1 MRNIPYIYLN
11 KVMMK
16 KLIILFALVFY
27 GVIIYSQAPFPEPDE
42 VDRFN
47 NTKTLI
53 VLEDNM
59 FSAYNVYIKEAVS
72 NYWEI
77 TEYDFIS
84 TESFEN
90 MRKDPAYSFI
100 VLTATRFD
108 KDKTGLFF
116 NFINLLLGKD
126 VGRIE
131 EMPEF
136 CAIPL
141 SIQDADDTEYS
152 PKLGMVLRFMQAHV
166 EHIKEDPSL
175 KGKKYLKYYN
185 KFVPEAMD
193 KTILVS
199 ENDLV
204 PDLRTNEAKDKYY
217 PKNLRVVSDDEVDRA
232 IENKVENTLVLHK
245 VGPVEAENGGLC
257 FKMLLGT
264 DDARMY
270 FYGEHRISKRNPNG
284 LLINDMKRIGRF

>member
-1 MRNIPYIYLN
+1 MKNILYFYLN
-11 KVMMK
+11 NIMMNR
-16 KLIILFALVFY
+16 LIFLFSFIFFATIV
-27 GVIIYSQAPFPEPDE
+27 YSQAPFPEPEE
-42 VDRFN
+42 VDSFY
-47 NTKTLI
+47 NTKTLV
-53 VLEDNM
+53 VLEDDM
-59 FSAYNVYIKEAVS
+59 LSAYNVFIKEAVGK
-72 NYWEI
+72 YWEI
-77 TEYDFIS
+77 TDYDFIS
-84 TESFEN
+84 ETSFED
-90 MRKDPAYSFI
+90 MRTDPAYSFI

-108 KDKTGLFF
+108 RDKSGSFF

-141 SIQDADDTEYS
+141 SIQGAEDLEYS
-152 PKLGMVLRFMQAHV
+152 HKLGMVLRFMQAHV
-166 EHIKEDPSL
+166 ELIKEDPSL

-185 KFVPEAMD
+185 MFVPEAKN

-204 PDLRTNEAKDKYY
+204 PELRAREAADKYY
-217 PKNLRVVSDDEVDRA
+217 PDNLKVVSDEEVDEA
-232 IENKVENTLVLHK
+232 IENRAENTLILHK
-245 VGPVEAENGGLC
+245 VGPVKAEKGGLC

-270 FYGEHRISKRNPNG
+270 FYGEHRISDRNSNG
-284 LLINDMKRIGRF
+284 LLVNDLKRIGRF

>member
-1 MRNIPYIYLN
+1 MTFS
-11 KVMMK
+11 VT
-16 KLIILFALVFY
+16 
-27 GVIIYSQAPFPEPDE
+27 YSQAPFPEPGE
-42 VDRFN
+42 VDRFY
-47 NTKTLI
+47 NTKTLV

-59 FSAYNVYIKEAVS
+59 FSEYNYFIKDAIE

-84 TESFEN
+84 TDEFN
-90 MRKDPAYSFI
+90 QKRTDPAFSFI

-108 KDKTGLFF
+108 RDKSGTFF

-141 SIQDADDTEYS
+141 SIQGAEDTEYS
-152 PKLGMVLRFMQAHV
+152 HKLGIVLRFLQAHV
-166 EHIKEDPSL
+166 DHIKEDPSL

-185 KFVPEAMD
+185 KFVPEAID
-193 KTILVS
+193 RTIMVS
-199 ENDLV
+199 EKDLE
-204 PDLRTNEAKDKYY
+204 PELRTADAAEKYY
-217 PKNLRVVSDDEVDRA
+217 PQNLKVVSDEEVDQA
-232 IENKVENTLVLHK
+232 IREKAEKTLVLHK
-245 VGPVEAENGGLC
+245 VGPVKAEKGGLC

-270 FYGEHRISKRNPNG
+270 FYGEHKISDRRPNG
-284 LLINDMKRIGRF
+284 LLINDLKRIGRF

>member
-1 MRNIPYIYLN
+1 MKNILYIYLN
-11 KVMMK
+11 NIIMNR
-16 KLIILFALVFY
+16 LIILITLIFY
-27 GVIIYSQAPFPEPDE
+27 GSISYSQAPFPEPEE
-42 VDRFN
+42 VDRFY
-47 NTKTLI
+47 NTKTLV

-59 FSAYNVYIKEAVS
+59 FSAYNVYIKEAINS
-72 NYWEI
+72 YWEI
-77 TEYDFIS
+77 TDCDFIS
-84 TESFEN
+84 EESFED
-90 MRKDPAYSFI
+90 MRKDPEYSFI

-108 KDKTGLFF
+108 RDKSGSFF

-141 SIQDADDTEYS
+141 SVQGADDIEYS
-152 PKLGMVLRFMQAHV
+152 HKLGIVLRFMQAHV

-185 KFVPEAMD
+185 KFVPEALN

-199 ENDLV
+199 EQDLV
-204 PDLRTNEAKDKYY
+204 PQLRTEEAVNKYF
-217 PKNLRVVSDDEVDRA
+217 PQNLKVVSDKEVDEA
-232 IENKVENTLVLHK
+232 IKSKAANTLVLHK
-245 VGPVEAENGGLC
+245 VGPVKAEKGGLC

-270 FYGEHRISKRNPNG
+270 FYGEHRISDRNPNG
-284 LLINDMKRIGRF
+284 LLVNDLKRIGRF

>member
-1 MRNIPYIYLN
+1 MI
-11 KVMMK
+11 K
-16 KLIILFALVFY
+16 KLTFFLALALT
-27 GVIIYSQAPFPEPDE
+27 GNLMYSQAPFPEPE
-42 VDRFN
+42 EIERFYK
-47 NTKTLI
+47 TKTLI

-59 FSAYNVYIKEAVS
+59 FSSYNIFIRDAVDK
-72 NYWEI
+72 YWEI
-77 TEYDFIS
+77 TDYDFIS
-84 TESFEN
+84 ASDFNER
-90 MRKDPAYSFI
+90 RKDPAYSFL

-108 KDKTGLFF
+108 KDRSGAFF

-141 SIQDADDTEYS
+141 SVQDADANGYS
-152 PKLGMVLRFMQAHV
+152 NILGMVIRFIQAHV
-166 EHIKEDPSL
+166 DHIKEDPSMT
-175 KGKKYLKYYN
+175 GKRYLEYYN
-185 KFVPEAMD
+185 RFIPEAQD

-204 PDLRTNEAKDKYY
+204 PELRAPGAAEEYY
-217 PKNLRVVSDDEVDRA
+217 PDNLKVVSESEIDEA
-232 IENKVENTLVLHK
+232 IMNKAEDTLVLHR
-245 VGPVEAENGGLC
+245 VGPEKAEKGGLC

-270 FYGEHRISKRNPNG
+270 FYGEHRISDKRPNG
-284 LLINDMKRIGRF
+284 LLINDLKRIGRF